1 VESRDAREQG
11 STSDSRAGAPL
22 LGDELLDFEVF
33 EHRLREVFREL
44 ERGDEPPAPSTGPVV
59 GDFRILRLVGEGGMA
74 RVYEAEQLTLGRRVA
89 LKILPAHLS
98 LSSRAVDKFHREAR
112 AGARQHHPGIVSVLA
127 VGEAAGVHYIAQE
140 LVGDGRTL
148 ADELERLRRADDLPR
163 GYLRTATGWIA
174 DVADA
179 LRHAHASGVLHR
191 DVKPSNILMT
201 ADGRPMV
208 SDFGLASLEDALAKS
223 DSGGFLG
230 TPYYVSPEQA
240 AGRRRE
246 LDDRADVF
254 SLGVTLFECLTLA
267 RPFDGETTNE
277 VLRKIVSADP
287 QDPRRLNPRIP
298 RDLALICLKA
308 IEKEPGARYPSMDAF
323 AEDLRRLL
331 AGEAILA
338 RPAGPLRRAGKW
350 ARRHRL
356 PTLVGA
362 VSALV
367 LIALAV
373 LGSRIS
379 RQERALRAAAE
390 AHYAPL
396 GLVMNWVGQE
406 RNGPPGPWC
415 LAADPDD
422 PSGAMLQALD
432 RIRRGDLA
440 AAVPFLE
447 DGAEGYARRGEAPLE
462 GDARYLLGA
471 LGLRLAADPRR
482 APEREQ
488 LLQDAREQL
497 RLAGPFDPASGGALV
512 WRDLD
517 EHSDPEAAEATP
529 LRLDEDHE
537 LAHLHRGVAMFD
549 VLYKSGRRHL
559 FEQARAHLEQVLEA
573 RPDSTL
579 GRVFLGRVLFFQG
592 RAYQRPDLLVRAE
605 ELLQLAAHD
614 GPGYHL
620 VPTSLGQID
629 LVLGREREALRHFE
643 DAERLLAE
651 SDGASHNIPSGAGQ
665 AWARLGDHDLAHAQ
679 LQRATALD
687 PGDAHTRVALADLH
701 LALGDTA
708 TALLHAREAKTRTH
722 LQFATTRET
731 HLAAAYLV
739 SARVHL
745 ERGEA
750 ARARDDLDD
759 LYDVAIYSPR
769 ELGLASL
776 LIMTFPPESL
786 RADATGERAY
796 LVGLAE
802 NLARYAG
809 SEARVDGSPVP
820 LCLSAEASAR
830 LLQGRHAEAI
840 ELLGRAFALRERSWP
855 QAAAPLRQRE
865 DARDLYLLALA
876 RHGLSPEDET
886 GSGWRSTLETA
897 DRAWA
902 ELDPPALDTSIAA
915 RVRDRVRSLVSP

>member
-1 VESRDAREQG
+1 LDDDLRDF
-11 STSDSRAGAPL
+11 DI
-22 LGDELLDFEVF
+22 FER
-33 EHRLREVFREL
+33 RLREVFRGL
-44 ERGDEPPAPSTGPVV
+44 EQDDAPPPPTTGPVI

-112 AGARQHHPGIVSVLA
+112 AGARQHHAGIVSVLA

-148 ADELERLRRADDLPR
+148 ADELQRLRQAADLPR
-163 GYLRTATGWIA
+163 GYLRTVTGWIA

-201 ADGRPMV
+201 EDGRPMV

-267 RPFDGETTNE
+267 RPFDGDTTDD

-287 QDPRRLNPRIP
+287 PDPRRLNPRIP
-298 RDLALICLKA
+298 RDLGLICLKA
-308 IEKEPGARYPSMDAF
+308 MEKEPGARYPSMDAF
-323 AEDLRRLL
+323 ADDLRRLL
-331 AGEAILA
+331 AGEAVRA
-338 RPAGPLRRAGKW
+338 RPAGPMSRGVKW
-350 ARRHRL
+350 VRRHRL

-362 VSALV
+362 VGALV

-373 LGSRIS
+373 LGSHIS
-379 RQERALRAAAE
+379 EQERALRAAAE
-390 AHYAPL
+390 ARYAPL
-396 GLVMNWVGQE
+396 AQVMNWVGQE
-406 RNGPPGPWC
+406 RHGPPGPWC

-422 PSGAMLQALD
+422 PAGSMLQALD
-432 RIRRGDLA
+432 RIRRGDPA
-440 AAVPFLE
+440 AAAPLLQA
-447 DGAEGYARRGEAPLE
+447 GADGYARRGEAQLE

-471 LGLRLAADPRR
+471 IGLRLAADPRR

-488 LLQDAREQL
+488 LLAGAREQL
-497 RLAGPFDPASGGALV
+497 RLAGPFDPAAGGALV

-517 EHSDPEAAEATP
+517 EHSDPAAAEALP

-537 LAHLHRGVAMFD
+537 LAHLHHGVAMFD

-559 FEQARAHLEQVLEA
+559 FDQARGHLKQVLA
-573 RPDSTL
+573 VRPESTL
-579 GRVFLGRVLFFQG
+579 GRIFLGRVLFFQG

-605 ELLQLAAHD
+605 ELLQLAAGD
-614 GPGYHL
+614 GADYHL
-620 VPTSLGQID
+620 ISTTRGQID

-643 DAERLLAE
+643 QAERLVVE
-651 SDGASHNIPSGAGQ
+651 PDGASHNIPSAAGQ
-665 AWARLGDHDLAHAQ
+665 AWASLGDHDLARAQ
-679 LQRATALD
+679 LQQALALAA
-687 PGDAHTRVALADLH
+687 GDAHTRVALADLH
-701 LALGDTA
+701 LALGDTE
-708 TALLHAREAKTRTH
+708 TALLHAGEAKTRTQ

-745 ERGEA
+745 ARGEP

-769 ELGLASL
+769 ELALASL
-776 LIMTFPPESL
+776 LIMTFPQESL
-786 RADATGERAY
+786 RADATGEQAY

-820 LCLSAEASAR
+820 LCLSAEAGAR
-830 LLQGRHAEAI
+830 LLQGRNAEAI
-840 ELLGRAFALRERSWP
+840 ERLDQAFALRERSWP
-855 QAAAPLRQRE
+855 AVAASLRQRE

-876 RHGLSPEDET
+876 RHGLSPADAS
-886 GSGWRSTLETA
+886 GSGWRATLDAA

-902 ELDPPALDTSIAA
+902 ELETRPTATSIAA
-915 RVRDRVRSLVSP
+915 RLRARVRSLVAP